1 MKTLDGFFDKAC
13 YWFKFR
19 TRRKLVLFCLCTFSL
34 INDVHLFVF
43 INFQLNKPAELNNAI
58 KSFFEL
64 IETNERIRRL
74 YGDAVLDVLSHE
86 LILKPRETMK
96 TICSFLGVT
105 CNEDYLHQAE
115 NILFGKP
122 SETRRTVVWIEEQK
136 QRVYNE
142 MMKYSF
148 LQSFSFEEE

>member
-1 MKTLDGFFDKAC
+1 MIGISLFFIC
-13 YWFKFR
+13 
-19 TRRKLVLFCLCTFSL
+19 
-34 INDVHLFVF
+34 
-43 INFQLNKPAELNNAI
+43 FQINKPAELNNAI

-64 IETNERIRRL
+64 VETNERIRRL

-122 SETRRTVVWIEEQK
+122 SETRRTVVWKDEQK

-142 MMKYSF
+142 MKKYSF
-148 LQSFSFEEE
+148 LQSFRFDEAY

>member
-1 MKTLDGFFDKAC
+1 MFILQVVKSCYTLIC
-13 YWFKFR
+13 
-19 TRRKLVLFCLCTFSL
+19 FCAFSR

-43 INFQLNKPAELNNAI
+43 INFQMNKPGALNNAI

-64 IETNERIRRL
+64 IETNERIRQL

-96 TICSFLGVT
+96 RICSFLGVT
-105 CNEDYLHQAE
+105 CNEDYIHQAE

-122 SETRRTVVWIEEQK
+122 SETRRTVVWNEEQK
-136 QRVYNE
+136 QRVYDE
-142 MMKYSF
+142 MEKYSF
-148 LQSFSFEEE
+148 LQSFSFEGD